1 MKTWK
6 AHWDRQLYKA
16 LEHQYQMGL
25 EALNENLPEIKVE
38 LTFAWVL
45 LESHV
50 TKNVSKR
57 WLLDADIIQYCT
69 ASFSSWLSAY
79 CLIPDCTDWLCHS
92 WTLSQLLNVQGLC
105 CAYLHKWTLI
115 TPELCER
122 GKPQTISL
130 IVNSCPNTRF
140 DSDFQRLYQAD
151 EGAVIDTGWIPPRQ
165 KRS

>member
-45 LESHV
+45 LESHI
-50 TKNVSKR
+50 SKR

-69 ASFSSWLSAY
+69 ASFPSWLSAY
-79 CLIPDCTDWLCHS
+79 CLIPDCTDWLLFALPLLDTESTFEPSRPVLCLSAQVNVDHTR
-92 WTLSQLLNVQGLC
+92 TLWMQRATDYQPHSQLITVWVAGVYVVWMRSTQGRC
-105 CAYLHKWTLI
+105 HRNCFLI
-115 TPELCER
+115 R
-122 GKPQTISL
+122 
-130 IVNSCPNTRF
+130 
-140 DSDFQRLYQAD
+140 
-151 EGAVIDTGWIPPRQ
+151 
-165 KRS
+165 